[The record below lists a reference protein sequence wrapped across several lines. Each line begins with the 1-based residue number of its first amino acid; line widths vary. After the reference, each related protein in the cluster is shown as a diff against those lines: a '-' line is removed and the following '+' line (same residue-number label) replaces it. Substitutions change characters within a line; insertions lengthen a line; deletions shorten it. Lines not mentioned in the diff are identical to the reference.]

1 MLAIARSTV
10 LAPATSPL
18 VFYAQA
24 RGTMVDLVALS
35 FAIYDLSDDTKKLT
49 PVKVFPSGA
58 SQAVAIAGADKLGTG
73 RYTASGWT
81 VSGSAPPGVYEIR
94 WFYQMPPQPDENGDL
109 QTQPTVE
116 VRQQF
121 EVVTAGQTIAPYYC
135 LLADIRD
142 EGITAAQFS
151 DARVM
156 LAIQRASQFVERVTG
171 RFFEPRFMQ
180 VRQNGRGSSVTLFDM
195 PIIGVQTL
203 RFQTSPLFPSD
214 LAVEP
219 DFYRVYNRHLQGQ
232 IHPDDRNDPK
242 IELFSASE
250 DLAGVRPFSFSRLIF
265 PRGQQN
271 VTVTGVWGY
280 TEFDGSPFGTT
291 PGMLRRAVQL
301 LTLRELPK
309 FSQWDKREDAT
320 KRWRLTSERTRDQQ
334 YNLEP
339 LKLHGAFTGDPEIDT
354 ILESYV
360 RPPAMGAA

>member
-1 MLAIARSTV
+1 MLAIARATV
-10 LAPATSPL
+10 LAPLTSPF

-24 RGTMVDLVALS
+24 RGTMVDVVQLS
-35 FAIYDLSDDTKKLT
+35 FAIYDLSDDTRKLT
-49 PVKVFPSGA
+49 PVKSFPSGA
-58 SQAVAIAGADKLGTG
+58 AQAVNLVADRIGVG

-81 VSGSAPPGVYEIR
+81 VGSGEAAGLHEIR
-94 WFYQMPPQPDENGDL
+94 WYYQLPPQPDADGNL
-109 QTQPTVE
+109 QTQPVVE

-121 EVVTAGQTIAPYYC
+121 EVVVAGQIIAPYYC
-135 LLADIRD
+135 LLSDLRD
-142 EGITAAQFS
+142 EGITQTQFS

-156 LAIQRASQFVERVTG
+156 FAIQRASQFVERVTR
-171 RFFEPRFMQ
+171 RFFEPRYLQ
-180 VRQNGRGSSVTLFDM
+180 VRTNGRGASITLFDM
-195 PIIGVQTL
+195 PIIGIETL

-271 VTVTGVWGY
+271 VTATGVWGY
-280 TEFDGSPFGTT
+280 TEADGSPFGQC
-291 PGMLRRAVQL
+291 PGILRRAVQL

-309 FSQWDKREDAT
+309 FSQWDKREDAQ
-320 KRWRLTSERTRDQQ
+320 KRWRLSSERTRDQQ

-339 LKLHGAFTGDPEIDT
+339 LKLYGAYCGDPEIDT
-354 ILESYV
+354 ILEALT
-360 RPPAMGAA
+360 RPPSLGSA